1 MLSHWSAWLPSLLSG
16 LAMSAKLAGASLLVG
31 LPLGLALALLVTAPP
46 WPLRWLALVVVELGR
61 ALPAL
66 VLLQLAY
73 YGLPAIHLTL
83 TAFVAAT
90 AGLGWITA
98 AYSSEIF
105 RAGVASVAHGQ
116 HEASAALGLR
126 ALDTYRSIV
135 IPQGV
140 RVALPALLGLAIQIF
155 QATALA
161 FTIGLPELL
170 SQAYDIGNETFRFL
184 SVLILAGLL
193 YAVVVLPAGALVR
206 GIELRL
212 GRHLR
217 PGQR

>member
-1 MLSHWSAWLPSLLSG
+1 MIGEFFDYLPELLSG
-16 LAMSAKLAGASLLVG
+16 LWMSLKLAGAALAVGMPIGLV
-31 LPLGLALALLVTAPP
+31 LALMASARLLPV
-46 WPLRWLALVVVELGR
+46 RWLAIAIVELGR

-66 VLLQLAY
+66 VLLQLFY
-73 YGLPAIHLTL
+73 YGLPTIDMTL
-83 TAFVAAT
+83 SSFVAAT

-105 RAGVASVAHGQ
+105 RGGVAAVPQGQ
-116 HEASAALGLR
+116 HEASAALGLG
-126 ALDTYRSIV
+126 ALDTYRWIV

-140 RVALPALLGLAIQIF
+140 RVALPSLLGLAIQMF

-161 FTIGLPELL
+161 FTIGLPELM
-170 SQAYDIGNETFRFL
+170 SRAYDIGNETFRFL
-184 SVLILAGLL
+184 SVLTFAGVL
-193 YAVVVLPAGALVR
+193 YAAVVLPAGAIVR

-212 GRHLR
+212 GRHLA

>member
-1 MLSHWSAWLPSLLSG
+1 MLAEWGDYLPSLLSG
-16 LAMSAKLAGASLLVG
+16 LAMSLKLAGASLLVG
-31 LPLGLALALLVTAPP
+31 MPLGLTLALMVQAPL
-46 WPLRWLALVVVELGR
+46 WVVRWVAIAIVELGR
-61 ALPAL
+61 AVPAL

-73 YGLPAIHLTL
+73 YGLPTIHITL
-83 TAFVAAT
+83 TSFLAAT

-98 AYSSEIF
+98 AYSSEMF
-105 RAGVASVAHGQ
+105 RAGVASVPEGQ
-116 HEASAALGLR
+116 HEASAALGLGR
-126 ALDTYRSIV
+126 IDTYRSIV

-170 SQAYDIGNETFRFL
+170 SQAYDIGNETFRYL
-184 SVLILAGLL
+184 SVLTLAGLL
-193 YAVVVLPAGALVR
+193 YAAVVLPAGALVR

-212 GRHLR
+212 GRHLA